1 MRLDQWLYTVR
12 LYRTR
17 TLATAAIKEGL
28 VKIGELTP
36 KPAREIRPGEKISAR
51 TGDMTRTYRVLGEP
65 TARVGAPEVN
75 QYAEDLTPP
84 EEFTRRQRLLNQPG
98 IPVRAFGAGR
108 PTKRDRRA
116 TERLEEEGH

>member
-17 TLATAAIKEGL
+17 TLATAAIKDGQ
-28 VKIGELTP
+28 VKIGEAIP
-36 KPAREIRPGEKISAR
+36 KPAREIRPGEIISAR
-51 TGDMTRTYRVLGEP
+51 TGEITRTYKVLGEP
-65 TARVGAPEVN
+65 AARIGAPLVA

-84 EEFTRRQRLLNQPG
+84 EEFTRRQSERNQPG
-98 IPVRAFGAGR
+98 IPVRDRRAGR

-116 TERLEEEGH
+116 TERLTDGQF